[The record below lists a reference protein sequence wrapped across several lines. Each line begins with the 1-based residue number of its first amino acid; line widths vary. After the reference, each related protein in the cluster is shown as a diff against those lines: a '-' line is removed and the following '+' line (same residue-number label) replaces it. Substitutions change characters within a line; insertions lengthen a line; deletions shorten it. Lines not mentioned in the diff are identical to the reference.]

1 MPRRMNKRVSP
12 FKTRVIF
19 TFCNSVTFYWYCP
32 FSFFF
37 FYSCIAGSK
46 KTKNDVERL
55 KSPTQK
61 LTFSPKEKSEEQS
74 RKTATSL
81 ILFEEVDVIFEE
93 DSGFLAAIKT
103 FMTTTKRP
111 VILTTSGEMTTKV
124 KDDIL
129 LCQVFNLCVCVCK
142 CSHDCFHSS
151 SHHI

>member
-1 MPRRMNKRVSP
+1 M
-12 FKTRVIF
+12 IL
-19 TFCNSVTFYWYCP
+19 
-32 FSFFF
+32 SFFLF

-46 KTKNDVERL
+46 KTKKDVERL

-129 LCQVFNLCVCVCK
+129 LCQVFNLCVCVCVNALMIVSILPVTTFSWIHVNVYYETLK
-142 CSHDCFHSS
+142 L
-151 SHHI
+151 